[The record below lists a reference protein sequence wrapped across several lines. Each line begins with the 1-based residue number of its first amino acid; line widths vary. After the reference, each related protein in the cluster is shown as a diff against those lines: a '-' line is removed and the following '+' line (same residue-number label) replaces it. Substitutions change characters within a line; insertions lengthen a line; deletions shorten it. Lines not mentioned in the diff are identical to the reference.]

1 MPTIGNGTTPAKAFL
16 EAPVPDVLLEQ
27 GRRPKV
33 DPAREYV
40 AGGGGGF
47 PLVGQQVLAKGVDD
61 LSRDL
66 GLNVYEAMLH
76 DSTVASAVA
85 ILITGVLSGEFQ
97 LLPAIRADATE
108 IVAPGSDRE
117 RDINLAQEIRD
128 FCQRN
133 IDRLNQ
139 PIKMI
144 CHELLYAMVLGC
156 KLAEKVFEQGEGED
170 ADKLVLKIVRTK
182 RNAAWEFVV
191 EPTGDVVAIRAM
203 TFDLGQRDLPPEKFL
218 IVSWMPRDG
227 DPRGR
232 SILRPAYNGWNL
244 KINLFKHYNK
254 YLEKFGCPTIIGVT
268 SPDARDEVEL
278 TDNGV
283 PTGRMITPTEAMAQM
298 LARLDG
304 GSYAAVPYGAS
315 IHPIQPNN
323 NGNAFLQAFQ
333 LFKTEILEA
342 ILITSRSVMPARH
355 SSKADS
361 ETAQDTVGQIL
372 LYGREMLEDVFH
384 DQLFWQLVMI
394 NYGKDKADLYTPHVS
409 LGAVEHQD
417 IATVAVAYHAIGYAI
432 DPMQLP
438 AIDAKLGLPVR
449 KPSELTIEEADGN
462 PVGFSGNGAHGSDG
476 VPDHV
481 LAQAMRVLDVAD
493 RRLSEEDA
501 AAFNCGTGAGGFKEG
516 NTCQPHAGGGGGG
529 GGGRKSGGA
538 SPVRGGG
545 RELPVGPLRIGDT
558 LYSAQ
563 DVAALKAKTV
573 AIGQSFTPAEDWQMV
588 FRTPADAKETKIAN
602 RNIEEGGVLVRHV
615 VAPKTEV
622 VKDGAT
628 TEFKMGGRVE
638 AITRPGQGDKWVS
651 EVNPAGNWQ
660 GKVKRFPT
668 EAEALAHSEKYIAK
682 ELKSRTT
689 VQSKDIIDTGI
700 SDHLDY
706 HQAIHAGSLPAE
718 KYDVRFHVVIPEAH
732 ADPAHIKAFQAEVEA
747 GG

>member
-1 MPTIGNGTTPAKAFL
+1 MPTTGNGTTPTKAFL

-33 DPAREYV
+33 DSTREYV

-144 CHELLYAMVLGC
+144 CHELLYSMVLGC

-254 YLEKFGCPTIIGVT
+254 YLEKFGCPTIIGVC
-268 SPDARDEVEL
+268 SPEARDEAEL

-283 PTGRMITPTEAMAQM
+283 ATGRLITPTEAMAQM

-304 GSYAAVPYGAS
+304 GSYAAVPFGAS

-384 DQLFWQLVMI
+384 DQLFWQLIMI

-449 KPSELTIEEADGN
+449 KPSEQTLEDVDGN
-462 PVGFSGNGAHGSDG
+462 PVGFSASGSDG

-481 LAQAMRVLDVAD
+481 LAQAMRVLDAAD
-493 RRLSEEDA
+493 RRLALESA
-501 AAFNCGTGAGGFKEG
+501 AEN
-516 NTCQPHAGGGGGG
+516 
-529 GGGRKSGGA
+529 
-538 SPVRGGG
+538 PV
-545 RELPVGPLRIGDT
+545 
-558 LYSAQ
+558 
-563 DVAALKAKTV
+563 
-573 AIGQSFTPAEDWQMV
+573 
-588 FRTPADAKETKIAN
+588 
-602 RNIEEGGVLVRHV
+602 
-615 VAPKTEV
+615 
-622 VKDGAT
+622 
-628 TEFKMGGRVE
+628 
-638 AITRPGQGDKWVS
+638 
-651 EVNPAGNWQ
+651 
-660 GKVKRFPT
+660 
-668 EAEALAHSEKYIAK
+668 HS
-682 ELKSRTT
+682 
-689 VQSKDIIDTGI
+689 
-700 SDHLDY
+700 
-706 HQAIHAGSLPAE
+706 
-718 KYDVRFHVVIPEAH
+718 
-732 ADPAHIKAFQAEVEA
+732 
-747 GG
+747 

>member
-1 MPTIGNGTTPAKAFL
+1 MPTTGNGTTPTKAFL

-33 DPAREYV
+33 DSTREYI

-97 LLPAIRADATE
+97 LLPAIRAEDHE
-108 IVAPGSDRE
+108 IVEPGSDRE
-117 RDINLAQEIRD
+117 QQIQLAQEIRD

-133 IDRLNQ
+133 IDRLDQ
-139 PIKMI
+139 PIKML

-170 ADKLVLKIVRTK
+170 ADKLVLKTVRTK

-191 EPTGDVVAIRAM
+191 EPTGDIVAIRAL

-268 SPDARDEVEL
+268 APDARDEAEL
-278 TDNGV
+278 NENGV
-283 PTGRMITPTEAMAQM
+283 PTGRLITPTEAMAQM

-304 GSYAAVPYGAS
+304 GSYAAVPFGAS

-372 LYGREMLEDVFH
+372 LYGREMLEDCLH
-384 DQLFWQLVMI
+384 DQLFWQLVSI
-394 NYGKDKADLYTPHVS
+394 NYGKDTADLYTPHVS

-417 IATVAVAYHAIGYAI
+417 IATVAVAYNAIGYAI

-449 KPSELTIEEADGN
+449 KPTATTIEEVDGN
-462 PVGFSGNGAHGSDG
+462 PVGFSANGTHDPGG
-476 VPDHV
+476 VPDRV
-481 LAQAMRVLDVAD
+481 LAQAMRVLDAAD
-493 RRLSEEDA
+493 RRLAMENGGDQDAAFSETDPDGDDTEEDTADFALTDDDPSVPA
-501 AAFNCGTGAGGFKEG
+501 AAIGDLLADHPDPVSELAGVFADLADAAWQTEAESAWRSLRTDQNIARHAACAIPRAACESITAVQRGERQDLIATMVLVLLGLHDAADDDTAGFNCGTGAGGFKEG
-516 NTCQPHAGGGGGG
+516 N
-529 GGGRKSGGA
+529 KDEVIA
-538 SPVRGGG
+538 SSLSV
-545 RELPVGPLRIGDT
+545 IGE
-558 LYSAQ
+558 
-563 DVAALKAKTV
+563 V
-573 AIGQSFTPAEDWQMV
+573 
-588 FRTPADAKETKIAN
+588 
-602 RNIEEGGVLVRHV
+602 EERLGL
-615 VAPKTEV
+615 
-622 VKDGAT
+622 
-628 TEFKMGGRVE
+628 
-638 AITRPGQGDKWVS
+638 
-651 EVNPAGNWQ
+651 
-660 GKVKRFPT
+660 PT
-668 EAEALAHSEKYIAK
+668 EAMDLSSGTVTDAMVARALRLIG
-682 ELKSRTT
+682 RIDGI
-689 VQSKDIIDTGI
+689 KDSG
-700 SDHLDY
+700 Y
-706 HQAIHAGSLPAE
+706 
-718 KYDVRFHVVIPEAH
+718 
-732 ADPAHIKAFQAEVEA
+732 
-747 GG
+747 

>member
-1 MPTIGNGTTPAKAFL
+1 MPTNGNGTTPAKAFL

-33 DPAREYV
+33 DSTREYV

-108 IVAPGSDRE
+108 LVAPGSDRE

-144 CHELLYAMVLGC
+144 CHELLYSMVLGC
-156 KLAEKVFEQGEGED
+156 KLAEKVFEQGEGVD

-254 YLEKFGCPTIIGVT
+254 YLEKFGCPTIIGVAA
-268 SPDARDEVEL
+268 SDAPDEAEVN
-278 TDNGV
+278 DNGV
-283 PTGRMITPTEAMAQM
+283 ATGRYLTPTEAMAQM

-304 GSYAAVPYGAS
+304 GSYAAIRAGSS

-323 NGNAFLQAFQ
+323 NGNAFIQAFQ

-449 KPSELTIEEADGN
+449 KPSEQTLEDVDGN
-462 PVGFSGNGAHGSDG
+462 PVGFSA
-476 VPDHV
+476 
-481 LAQAMRVLDVAD
+481 
-493 RRLSEEDA
+493 RRF

-516 NTCQPHAGGGGGG
+516 NYCQPHSGGGGGG
-529 GGGRKSGGA
+529 GGTA
-538 SPVRGGG
+538 SAGHVAATITQHAVPRLGTVPPKPAVTPKVFAAAQKRVDRALSRAAEPIEADVKLVLAGQAHLAARDARQFGTHG
-545 RELPVGPLRIGDT
+545 FLVYRIGSDGT
-558 LYSAQ
+558 ITHFSDHDFWIKDRAADGWNILRAFGPTGHEIALPSRVPLPKDY
-563 DVAALKAKTV
+563 VAVKVPHGHKVMLVNDQLFA
-573 AIGQSFTPAEDWQMV
+573 GPAAG
-588 FRTPADAKETKIAN
+588 F
-602 RNIEEGGVLVRHV
+602 GV
-615 VAPKTEV
+615 
-622 VKDGAT
+622 D
-628 TEFKMGGRVE
+628 GRVPDHVLAQAMRVLDAADRRLALESAAE
-638 AITRPGQGDKWVS
+638 A
-651 EVNPAGNWQ
+651 ENPA
-660 GKVKRFPT
+660 
-668 EAEALAHSEKYIAK
+668 LS
-682 ELKSRTT
+682 
-689 VQSKDIIDTGI
+689 
-700 SDHLDY
+700 
-706 HQAIHAGSLPAE
+706 
-718 KYDVRFHVVIPEAH
+718 
-732 ADPAHIKAFQAEVEA
+732 
-747 GG
+747 

>member
-1 MPTIGNGTTPAKAFL
+1 MPTSGNGTPAKAFL

-33 DPAREYV
+33 DPVREYI

-108 IVAPGSDRE
+108 IVEPGSDRE

-493 RRLSEEDA
+493 RRLHDEV

-529 GGGRKSGGA
+529 GGHGGGA
-538 SPVRGGG
+538 HETHASGAGGDSVKVAGHELSTQAIDHLQSEVKMLGTQVGSDWSLEMVSPRSASEAKAVASAEAKG
-545 RELPVGPLRIGDT
+545 RFLIHQTETPSIT
-558 LYSAQ
+558 K
-563 DVAALKAKTV
+563 VAAGPATTYRVGADTAAETLPAPSGSGWISRQHNIDQARPATPHDDW
-573 AIGQSFTPAEDWQMV
+573 SF
-588 FRTPADAKETKIAN
+588 
-602 RNIEEGGVLVRHV
+602 
-615 VAPKTEV
+615 KTEAAAEKSSQKWATQIQKSMV
-622 VKDGAT
+622 NKQYDRPTNLRQFFHDEVAAYMKAGAT
-628 TEFKMGGRVE
+628 PEMLSSVIFRV
-638 AITRPGQGDKWVS
+638 IVPPQ
-651 EVNPAGNWQ
+651 
-660 GKVKRFPT
+660 
-668 EAEALAHSEKYIAK
+668 
-682 ELKSRTT
+682 
-689 VQSKDIIDTGI
+689 
-700 SDHLDY
+700 
-706 HQAIHAGSLPAE
+706 
-718 KYDVRFHVVIPEAH
+718 
-732 ADPAHIKAFQAEVEA
+732 
-747 GG
+747 

>member
-1 MPTIGNGTTPAKAFL
+1 MPTNGNGTTPAKAFL

-27 GRRPKV
+27 GKRPKV

-97 LLPAIRADATE
+97 LLPAIRAEDHE
-108 IVAPGSDRE
+108 LVVPGSERE
-117 RDINLAQEIRD
+117 QAIQQAQEIRD

-144 CHELLYAMVLGC
+144 CHELLYSMVLGC

-254 YLEKFGCPTIIGVT
+254 YLEKFGCPTIIGVC
-268 SPDARDEVEL
+268 PADARDEAEL

-283 PTGRMITPTEAMAQM
+283 PTGRLITPTEAMAQM

-304 GSYAAVPYGAS
+304 GSYAAVPFGAS

-384 DQLFWQLVMI
+384 DQLFWQLVMV

-417 IATVAVAYHAIGYAI
+417 IATVALAYHAIGYAI

-449 KPSELTIEEADGN
+449 KPSEQTIEDVDGN

-481 LAQAMRVLDVAD
+481 LAQAMRVLDAAD
-493 RRLSEEDA
+493 RRLALESA
-501 AAFNCGTGAGGFKEG
+501 AE
-516 NTCQPHAGGGGGG
+516 
-529 GGGRKSGGA
+529 
-538 SPVRGGG
+538 
-545 RELPVGPLRIGDT
+545 
-558 LYSAQ
+558 
-563 DVAALKAKTV
+563 
-573 AIGQSFTPAEDWQMV
+573 
-588 FRTPADAKETKIAN
+588 
-602 RNIEEGGVLVRHV
+602 
-615 VAPKTEV
+615 
-622 VKDGAT
+622 
-628 TEFKMGGRVE
+628 
-638 AITRPGQGDKWVS
+638 
-651 EVNPAGNWQ
+651 NPA
-660 GKVKRFPT
+660 R
-668 EAEALAHSEKYIAK
+668 S
-682 ELKSRTT
+682 
-689 VQSKDIIDTGI
+689 
-700 SDHLDY
+700 
-706 HQAIHAGSLPAE
+706 
-718 KYDVRFHVVIPEAH
+718 
-732 ADPAHIKAFQAEVEA
+732 
-747 GG
+747 